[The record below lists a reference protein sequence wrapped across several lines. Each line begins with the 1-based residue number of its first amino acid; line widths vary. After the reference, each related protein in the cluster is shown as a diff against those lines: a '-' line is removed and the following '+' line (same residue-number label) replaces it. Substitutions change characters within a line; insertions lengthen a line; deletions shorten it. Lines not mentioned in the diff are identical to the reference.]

1 MRKGEA
7 GEVSRD
13 SVIKGIIAVKRAR
26 IFFKHYTKLLEVSGD
41 MI

>member
-1 MRKGEA
+1 MRKGEI

-13 SVIKGIIAVKRAR
+13 SVIEGIIAVKRTQ
-26 IFFKHYTKLLEVSGD
+26 IFFKHYRKLLEVSGD